1 MGRER
6 RGYRLCDIHIARFRG
21 CRVNR
26 DRQVV
31 LMNLLSRL
39 GRNKPLRVSEGS
51 LRAIRRA
58 QLDKVLSEEA
68 DKRRARRKADG
79 FKLISKPQ

>member
-1 MGRER
+1 M
-6 RGYRLCDIHIARFRG
+6 I
-21 CRVNR
+21 
-26 DRQVV
+26 
-31 LMNLLSRL
+31 LLSWLR
-39 GRNKPLRVSEGS
+39 GNKPLRVSEGS

-68 DKRRARRKADG
+68 DKRRARRRAEA

>member
-1 MGRER
+1 
-6 RGYRLCDIHIARFRG
+6 
-21 CRVNR
+21 
-26 DRQVV
+26 
-31 LMNLLSRL
+31 MNLLSRL

-68 DKRRARRKADG
+68 DKRRARRRADA

>member
-39 GRNKPLRVSEGS
+39 GRKEPLRVSEGS

-58 QLDKVLSEEA
+58 QLDKTLAEEA
-68 DKRRARRKADG
+68 DKRRARKMAR
-79 FKLISKPQ
+79 FSLISKPQ